1 MTARTIDG
9 KAIARR
15 IREDVAAG
23 AAALAEATGVTPCLA
38 AVLVGEDPASATY
51 VRMKERACDEA
62 GFRSRV
68 LRLPDDASQAELLA
82 LVAELNADS
91 AVHGILV
98 QLPLPPAI
106 DAATVM
112 RALDPDKDVDGF
124 HPTNVGRVALG
135 DLESGFV
142 PATPAG
148 VLRLLREAG
157 VELSGAE
164 AVVVGRSD
172 IVGKPVATLL
182 LQANATVTVCHRA
195 TRLMADHTARADVL
209 VVAAGRPGLVTGDMV
224 KPGAAVID
232 VGTNRVDGPG
242 GRARLVGDVDAAS
255 VREVAGWLTPV
266 PGGVGPMTIAMLLEN
281 TLRAARR
288 AAGVAAVGSV
298 P

>member
-1 MTARTIDG
+1 MTATTIDG

-15 IREDVAAG
+15 IREEVARA
-23 AAALAEATGVTPCLA
+23 AAALADSTGVTPCLA
-38 AVLVGEDPASATY
+38 AVLVGDDPASATY

-62 GFRSRV
+62 GLRSRV
-68 LRLPDDASQAELLA
+68 TRLPADTTQETLLDLVGEL
-82 LVAELNADS
+82 DS
-91 AVHGILV
+91 DPAVHGILV

-106 DAATVM
+106 DAAAVM
-112 RALDPDKDVDGF
+112 RAIDPRKDVDGF

-135 DLESGFV
+135 DTEAGFV

-157 VELSGAE
+157 VELAGAE

-172 IVGKPVATLL
+172 IVGKPVALL
-182 LQANATVTVCHRA
+182 LLHAHATVTVCHSA
-195 TRLMADHTARADVL
+195 TRDLAGHTSRADVL
-209 VVAAGRPGLVTGDMV
+209 VVAVGRPGLVTGEMV

-232 VGTNRVDGPG
+232 VGTNRVEGPDGG
-242 GRARLVGDVDAAS
+242 SRLVGDVEAAT

-288 AAGVAAVGSV
+288 AAGVPAVEPV
-298 P
+298 R